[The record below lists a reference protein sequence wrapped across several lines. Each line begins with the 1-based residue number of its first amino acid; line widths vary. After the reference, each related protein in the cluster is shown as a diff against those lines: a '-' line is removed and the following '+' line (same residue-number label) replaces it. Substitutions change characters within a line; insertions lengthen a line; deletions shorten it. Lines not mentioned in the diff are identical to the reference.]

1 MFAKMLPNHGLTGRF
16 KLLSVKKDF
25 DLCSCKS
32 NANRSLESQNLL
44 IEQLM
49 FKKYWSNHAVT
60 GRLIG
65 FL

>member
-1 MFAKMLPNHGLTGRF
+1 MFAEKLPNHGLTGRF
-16 KLLSVKKDF
+16 LRLSVNNGF
-25 DLCSCKS
+25 DLWFFQSIS
-32 NANRSLESQNLL
+32 GRSPESQNLL